1 MQDMFKNI
9 AITAITISTLL
20 SPSMAIASD
29 ESENRSTEVQE
40 KRAEIR
46 SNIEEKREE
55 IKNKVEA
62 KKEEIKLKFVEKRT
76 ETANKVIE
84 RQAKHAD
91 NLDNIIQ
98 RVQARIE
105 ILKTEGKDTAAAQTE
120 LDKAKSTLAEVLIS
134 ITTSTDILNSIT
146 TDNID
151 TEFPKLKDS
160 IRLTHQ
166 KLVATQKAIR
176 NSINEM
182 KKVSDPTTKDDSERS
197 KKE

>member
-1 MQDMFKNI
+1 MFKNI